1 MKTRKLAGILLLL
14 LFTIGFTSC
23 NDDDEIKDPE
33 GTVTLNMLNEEN
45 GKTILGESDVYIN
58 SSNNFKT
65 SSCYIADVG
74 NAPGL
79 GGNFKPQLNTLAQEV
94 AVVSGHLYQ
103 IYDRDM
109 IRRFPSGSLAVHA
122 GSGYYK
128 AYVVSEIKNAT
139 VVTGAMVKYVLTYPD
154 SEGLP
159 SYGEVIGTLDEVGDS
174 FEYNLS
180 KNGECDFIDSQWNYN
195 NDAFDIKINNNRLVV
210 TLLKP
215 VNTASGPYGEYNLYI
230 RSGSTYTL
238 AQVNIGMSK

>member
-1 MKTRKLAGILLLL
+1 MKTRKFVGMLLLL

-23 NDDDEIKDPE
+23 NDDDETKDPE
-33 GTVTLNMLNEEN
+33 GTVTLNMLNEKN

-58 SSNNFKT
+58 NSNNFKT
-65 SSCYIADVG
+65 SSCYISDAG
-74 NAPGL
+74 KASGL
-79 GGNFKPQLNTLAQEV
+79 GSNFQPQLNTLAQEV

-103 IYDRDM
+103 IYDKD
-109 IRRFPSGSLAVHA
+109 IIHSFPSGSLAVHA

-128 AYVVSEIKNAT
+128 AYVMSEITNGT
-139 VVTGAMVKYVLTYPD
+139 VVTGAMIKYAITYPD

-180 KNGECDFIDSQWNYN
+180 KNGECDLFDSNWNYN
-195 NDAFDIKINNNRLVV
+195 NDAFKIQINGNKLVV

-238 AQVNIGMSK
+238 AQVNIGMNK